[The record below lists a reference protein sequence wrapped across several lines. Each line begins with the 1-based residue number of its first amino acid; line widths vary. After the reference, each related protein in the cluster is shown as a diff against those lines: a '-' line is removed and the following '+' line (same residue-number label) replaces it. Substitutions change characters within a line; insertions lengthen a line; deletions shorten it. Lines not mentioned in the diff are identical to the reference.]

1 VTDDAHMPQWVWA
14 LGGLAGLGLIALG
27 GLLVFLP
34 LIMPVALEGAVVAVA
49 GYGLI
54 SLTVGLCLCGIGLR
68 GWQNRSS
75 RRFYSRWA
83 WGVFLALS
91 LIIGATGV
99 SFPAEHQSGFLF
111 APFHFALITL
121 PGLVLFSLVSLL
133 AGSDAAIS
141 VRRMLLAVIGGASS
155 VTLALPVESVGMMLS
170 GLVGVVFTLLTPGGQ
185 AEIDRIVQ
193 LMMRWMETPP
203 SDESEIMGLLASP
216 LVLITLGLT
225 LAVITPIAEEF
236 GKTFVMGFL
245 GIWSR
250 PSLLPSF
257 LMGAACGLGFA
268 WFEGVGNGALGLG
281 ASSAWG
287 ISVSMR
293 FLATAMHALTSG
305 ILGLGWGWFWQRRRW
320 ALPLCYAMSVLFHG
334 LWNLNVVLSL
344 AGAALSAES
353 EVMGT
358 VLITSGV
365 LVQVALTGMVL
376 VALVSIPLVLRR
388 REGAGLVTS

>member
-1 VTDDAHMPQWVWA
+1 MTDDAQLPQWIWA
-14 LGGLAGLGLIALG
+14 LGGLAGLVFIALG
-27 GLLVFLP
+27 GLFVFLP
-34 LIMPVALEGAVVAVA
+34 LIMPAVFEGVVVAVA

-54 SLTVGLCLCGIGLR
+54 SLTVGLCLCGTGLR
-68 GWQNRSS
+68 GWRNRSAQ
-75 RRFYSRWA
+75 RFYSRWV

-91 LIIGATGV
+91 LIIGAIGV
-99 SFPAEHQSGFLF
+99 SFPAERQSSFLF

-121 PGLVLFSLVSLL
+121 PGLMLFSLVSLL

-141 VRRMLLAVIGGASS
+141 VRRTLLAVIGGASS
-155 VTLALPVESVGMMLS
+155 VILALPVEFVGLMVS
-170 GLVGVVFTLLTPGGQ
+170 GLVGVVFVLLTPGGE
-185 AEIDRIVQ
+185 AEIDRIMQ
-193 LMMRWMETPP
+193 LMVRWREAPP
-203 SDESEIMGLLASP
+203 ADESEIVGLLASP

-225 LAVITPIAEEF
+225 LAIITPIAEEF
-236 GKTFVMGFL
+236 GKTLVMGFL

-305 ILGLGWGWFWQRRRW
+305 ILGMGWAWSWRRRRW
-320 ALPLCYAMSVLFHG
+320 ALPLCYAMSVLLHG
-334 LWNLNVVLSL
+334 SWNLNVILSL

-388 REGAGLVTS
+388 REGAGLAMS

>member
-1 VTDDAHMPQWVWA
+1 MTDDVHRPQYVWA
-14 LGGLAGLGLIALG
+14 LGGLAGLGFIALG
-27 GLLVFLP
+27 GLLVLLP
-34 LIMPVALEGAVVAVA
+34 LIVPAAFEGVVVAVA

-54 SLTVGLCLCGIGLR
+54 SLTAGFCLCGVGLR
-68 GWQNRSS
+68 GWQNCSA
-75 RRFYSRWA
+75 RRFHSKWA

-91 LIIGATGV
+91 LSIGAIGV
-99 SFPAEHQSGFLF
+99 SFPAERQSGFLF
-111 APFHFALITL
+111 APIHFALITL
-121 PGLVLFSLVSLL
+121 PGLMLFSVVSLL

-141 VRRMLLAVIGGASS
+141 VRRMLLAVIGGVSS
-155 VTLALPVESVGMMLS
+155 IILALPVEFVGMMFS
-170 GLVGVVFTLLTPGGQ
+170 GLVGVAFTLVTPGGE
-185 AEIDRIVQ
+185 AEIDRIIQ
-193 LMMRWMETPP
+193 LMMRWVETPP
-203 SDESEIMGLLASP
+203 SDESEIMGMLASP

-225 LAVITPIAEEF
+225 LAVITPIVEEF
-236 GKTFVMGFL
+236 GKTLVMGFL

-268 WFEGVGNGALGLG
+268 WFEGVGSGALGLG

-305 ILGLGWGWFWQRRRW
+305 ILGLGWGWFWRRRRW
-320 ALPLCYAMSVLFHG
+320 ALPLCYAVSVLIHG

-344 AGAALSAES
+344 AGAALRATS
-353 EVMGT
+353 EVTGT
-358 VLITSGV
+358 VVIIAGV
-365 LVQVALTGMVL
+365 SVQVALTGMVL

-388 REGAGLVTS
+388 REGAVLATS

>member
-1 VTDDAHMPQWVWA
+1 VTDDVHIPQWVWA
-14 LGGLAGLGLIALG
+14 LGGLAGLGFIALG

-34 LIMPVALEGAVVAVA
+34 LIMPAAFEGVVVVVA
-49 GYGLI
+49 GYGFI
-54 SLTVGLCLCGIGLR
+54 SLTVGLCLCGVGLR
-68 GWQNRSS
+68 GWQNHSS
-75 RRFYSRWA
+75 RRVYSKWA
-83 WGVFLALS
+83 WGLFLALS
-91 LIIGATGV
+91 LIIGAIGA

-121 PGLVLFSLVSLL
+121 PGLLLFSLVSLL

-141 VRRMLLAVIGGASS
+141 IRRMLLAVVGGASS
-155 VTLALPVESVGMMLS
+155 IILALPVEFIGMMFS
-170 GLVGVVFTLLTPGGQ
+170 SLVGAALTLLTPGGE

-193 LMMRWMETPP
+193 LMMRWVETPP
-203 SDESEIMGLLASP
+203 SDEAEIMGLLASP
-216 LVLITLGLT
+216 LVLMTLGLT
-225 LAVITPIAEEF
+225 LAVITPIVEEF
-236 GKTFVMGFL
+236 GKTLVMGFL

-250 PSLLPSF
+250 SSLLPSF

-305 ILGLGWGWFWQRRRW
+305 ILGLGWGWFWRRRRW
-320 ALPLCYAMSVLFHG
+320 ALPLCYAISVLLHG

-344 AGAALSAES
+344 AGAALSTTS
-353 EVMGT
+353 EMLGT
-358 VLITSGV
+358 VIIISGV
-365 LVQVALTGMVL
+365 SVQVALTGVVL

-388 REGAGLVTS
+388 REGAVLATS

>member
-1 VTDDAHMPQWVWA
+1 VTDDVHIPQWAWA
-14 LGGLAGLGLIALG
+14 LGGLAGLGFIAFG

-34 LIMPVALEGAVVAVA
+34 LIMPAAFEGVVVVVA

-54 SLTVGLCLCGIGLR
+54 SLTVGLSLCGVGLR
-68 GWQNRSS
+68 GWQKRSS
-75 RRFYSRWA
+75 RRFYSKWA
-83 WGVFLALS
+83 WGLFLVLS
-91 LIIGATGV
+91 LIIGVIGA
-99 SFPAEHQSGFLF
+99 SFPAERQSGFLF
-111 APFHFALITL
+111 APFHFSLVTL
-121 PGLVLFSLVSLL
+121 PGLLLFSLVSLL

-141 VRRMLLAVIGGASS
+141 IRRMLLAVIGGVSS
-155 VTLALPVESVGMMLS
+155 IILALPVEFIGLMFS
-170 GLVGVVFTLLTPGGQ
+170 GLVGAAITLLTPGGE
-185 AEIDRIVQ
+185 AEIDRIVR
-193 LMMRWMETPP
+193 LMMRWVEAPP
-203 SDESEIMGLLASP
+203 SDESEIMGMLASP
-216 LVLITLGLT
+216 LVLMTLGLT
-225 LAVITPIAEEF
+225 LAVITPIVEEF
-236 GKTFVMGFL
+236 GKTLVMGFL

-305 ILGLGWGWFWQRRRW
+305 ILGLGWAWFWRRRRW
-320 ALPLCYAMSVLFHG
+320 ALPLCYVVSVLLHG

-344 AGAALSAES
+344 AGAALSTTS

-358 VLITSGV
+358 VLVIAGV
-365 LVQVALTGMVL
+365 SVQVALTGIVL

-388 REGAGLVTS
+388 REGAVLAIS